1 MPKAKSKEVAAH
13 HAEATS
19 RMLKAVADSDRLK
32 IVQSLRGGKK
42 NVSQLAKI
50 LGAEMVNVSHHLS
63 VLRASKVVAA
73 HKVGRFVYYTLHPD
87 TYRAGGS
94 GHGDSLA
101 LGMCKLELSTK

>member
-1 MPKAKSKEVAAH
+1 MAKAKSKEMAAH

-32 IVQSLRGGKK
+32 IVHSLRNGAK

-73 HKVGRFVYYTLHPD
+73 HKKGRFVYYTLHPD
-87 TYRAGGS
+87 TYKAS
-94 GHGDSLA
+94 SHGDSLS
-101 LGMCKLELSTK
+101 LGMCKLELSGK

>member
-1 MPKAKSKEVAAH
+1 MAKAKSKEMAAH

-32 IVQSLRGGKK
+32 IVQSLRSGEK

-73 HKVGRFVYYTLHPD
+73 RKKGRFVYYMLHPD
-87 TYRAGGS
+87 TYKAGS
-94 GHGDSLA
+94 NGDSLS
-101 LGMCKLELSTK
+101 LGMCRLQLSPK